1 MPTVGA
7 RLKNDGTLLT
17 AGEFEEN
24 GIEGVSQRASGHG
37 ITVNNV
43 FADELDEITLDDGE
57 PSGGSLKLN
66 GTSQRIDIAGSG
78 DFQFGTGDFC
88 VEGWFY
94 LRSTNYT
101 RLWCFPDGDNVEVN
115 GTNVY
120 YWNGGGSVVASG
132 NNTIQAF
139 QWYHIALVK
148 SSGIAKVYVN
158 GVAKIT
164 DNSPFN
170 SQTSRALSIGG
181 EASAGDITG
190 QSGVSG
196 ADGWMDGYFT
206 NFRVVK
212 GSPVYTDNFSPVYS
226 PLANITNTKLLL
238 KVSTQASMLTDS
250 SGTGKSVSNVGSA
263 VYDALTPLSTIY
275 NGAMKQKSN
284 GTLQVA
290 YEFDEVTTIT

>member
-1 MPTVGA
+1 MPTIGA
-7 RLKNDGTLLT
+7 RLQNDGTLIT
-17 AGEFEEN
+17 AGEFDET
-24 GIEGVSQRASGHG
+24 SQNTHS
-37 ITVNNV
+37 ITATEI
-43 FADELDEITLDDGE
+43 FADEFDEVTIPGSGDVEGGQ
-57 PSGGSLKLN
+57 PSGGSIRLN
-66 GTSQRIDIAGSG
+66 GTSQKIDSAGSG

-88 VEGWFY
+88 VEGWFF
-94 LRSTNYT
+94 LKTTGYT

-132 NNTIQAF
+132 NNTVQPF
-139 QWYHIALVK
+139 QWFHVALVK
-148 SSGIAKVYVN
+148 SSGAVNVYIN

-181 EASAGDITG
+181 EITASDITG
-190 QSGVSG
+190 QSAATG

-206 NFRVVK
+206 NFRIVK
-212 GSPVYTDNFSPVYS
+212 GSPVYTGNFSVSYA

-250 SGTGKSVSNVGSA
+250 SGTSKSVNNVGSA
-263 VYDALTPLSTIY
+263 IYDANTPLSTIY
-275 NGAMKQKSN
+275 NGAMKQMRT

-290 YEFDEVTTIT
+290 YEFDEVTSIT